1 VQTVSSFA
9 SNACQY
15 DAAVA
20 EAQSKVA
27 AFNQSRS
34 RVLGDYYK
42 KVSDSERVAAFDAAL
57 PRISK
62 RMGLKPEDVGTALL
76 AHMHASVSAAVPEP

>member
-1 VQTVSSFA
+1 MHV
-9 SNACQY
+9 QY
-15 DAAVA
+15 DAAVEAA
-20 EAQSKVA
+20 EAHVA
-27 AFNQSRS
+27 DFGRVRD

-42 KVSDSERVAAFDAAL
+42 PVSDAERVAMFNDSM

-76 AHMHASVSAAVPEP
+76 AHMHASVTHSDGAST